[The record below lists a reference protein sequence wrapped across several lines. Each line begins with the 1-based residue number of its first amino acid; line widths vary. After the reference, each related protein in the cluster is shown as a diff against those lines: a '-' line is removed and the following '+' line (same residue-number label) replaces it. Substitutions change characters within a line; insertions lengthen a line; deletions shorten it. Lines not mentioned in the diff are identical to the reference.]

1 VNYENGRK
9 FVDEND
15 NEIEIEIINAVS
27 TVFSYSKEKLCNSFC
42 MYESKPNFI
51 PAEVSWGV
59 LKYYQE
65 KNKFYEVLNILEDR
79 FHVNILDEKIDGQ
92 TLGSFVKDI
101 KEYVKRI
108 N

>member
-1 VNYENGRK
+1 M
-9 FVDEND
+9 DEND
-15 NEIEIEIINAVS
+15 NEIEIEIEIINAVS

-79 FHVNILDEKIDGQ
+79 FHVIILDEKIDGQ